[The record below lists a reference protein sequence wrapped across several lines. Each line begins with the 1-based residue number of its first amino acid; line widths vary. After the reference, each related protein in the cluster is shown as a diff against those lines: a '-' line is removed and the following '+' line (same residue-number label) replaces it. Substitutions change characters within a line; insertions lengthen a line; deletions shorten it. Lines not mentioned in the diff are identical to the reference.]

1 MTNPTLQKIDLLD
14 QLILTINCQKA
25 SSWEQ
30 LMILNTNNTV
40 QHEMTFTLSHKRAIC
55 GKATC
60 TLALIHSIPTFDRKW
75 TRQAQAMKDYVG
87 LAPEIFE
94 NAF

>member
-14 QLILTINCQKA
+14 QLILTINWQKA

-30 LMILNTNNTV
+30 LMILDTNNTV
-40 QHEMTFTLSHKRAIC
+40 QPETTFTLSHKQAIC

-60 TLALIHSIPTFDRKW
+60 TLALIHSIPTFD
-75 TRQAQAMKDYVG
+75 
-87 LAPEIFE
+87 E
-94 NAF
+94 NGPARLKQWKIM